1 LGDGEIEECCFKR
14 KKKEI
19 GKKVEVIEGFG
30 EVVKIMEK

>member
-1 LGDGEIEECCFKR
+1 MKKLKNVVSKE

>member
-1 LGDGEIEECCFKR
+1 MEKLKNVVSKE